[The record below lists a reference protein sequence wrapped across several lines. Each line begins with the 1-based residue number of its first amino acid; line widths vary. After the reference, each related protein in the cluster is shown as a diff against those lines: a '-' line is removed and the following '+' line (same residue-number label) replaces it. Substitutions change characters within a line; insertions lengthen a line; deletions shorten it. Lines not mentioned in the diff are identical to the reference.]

1 MDIDDSEGRS
11 LWFQLINLSRAAVA
25 KFRALKLVP
34 GFSMGIDMD
43 QVDRAIGRKA
53 TQDGVGDSMV
63 ATGAKRDN
71 TCSANG
77 AVISGNIIGD
87 LLKVVDR

>member
-1 MDIDDSEGRS
+1 
-11 LWFQLINLSRAAVA
+11 
-25 KFRALKLVP
+25 
-34 GFSMGIDMD
+34 MGIDMD
-43 QVDRAIGRKA
+43 QADRAIGRKA

-87 LLKVVDR
+87 LLKVVD